1 MICLLTSF
9 FFAFEMRDG
18 VRYTAGVC
26 AYACPSEVEEIK
38 YTFALIP
45 PHLGEAGCA
54 PEIPHHYIKEARGSA
69 GAAPLRARAELESES
84 APQKSDKT
92 DDPHD
97 PMWYE

>member
-45 PHLGEAGCA
+45 PHLGEAG
-54 PEIPHHYIKEARGSA
+54 
-69 GAAPLRARAELESES
+69 
-84 APQKSDKT
+84 
-92 DDPHD
+92 
-97 PMWYE
+97 